1 MKKLFISLF
10 LLPAY
15 MLFISSAALAA
26 NDMKS
31 YHNTND
37 HYSILIPKEAIYQ
50 DAEKLNTSNLYTL
63 SMAAITKSDTLVY
76 IQKLQKARFSPI
88 ENWSQTSRENFSRGI
103 VEKEASQNA
112 VYVASGDVTI
122 HDTQFLWFKFKTAT
136 QEEILYAFVHDTS
149 LYCIGYLYPTDQSEN
164 IAPTIAASI
173 NSLQFDGA
181 EKNWYWID
189 SDSHYNVYIDINNI
203 SAFNDPAATSLC
215 KQVAI
220 KFTENESDGSA
231 PYDVMVADFK
241 TENGHHYFRPVS
253 FLNFGSDQKLLT
265 RPSNLGSI
273 NRDKK
278 SIDLSW
284 KEIEPNDP
292 FSKITALLFNE

>member
-10 LLPAY
+10 LTAY
-15 MLFISSAALAA
+15 MLSIPSAALAA

-50 DAEKLNTSNLYTL
+50 DAEKLDTSNLYTL

-88 ENWSQTSRENFSRGI
+88 ENWSQTSRENFSQGI

-112 VYVASGDVTI
+112 VYVASGDATI

-136 QEEILYAFVHDTS
+136 QEELLYAFVHETS
-149 LYCIGYLYPTDQSEN
+149 LYCIGYLYPIDQSDN
-164 IAPTIAASI
+164 IAPTITASI
-173 NSLQFDGA
+173 SSLQFDGT

-189 SDSHYNVYIDINNI
+189 SDRTNNVYIDINNI
-203 SAFNDPAATSLC
+203 SSFKEPAATSRC

-220 KFTENESDGSA
+220 KFTAAENDDPA
-231 PYDVMVADFK
+231 PYDVLIADFK
-241 TENGHHYFRPVS
+241 AENGHHYFRPVS
-253 FLNFGSDQKLLT
+253 FLNFGSDQNLLA

-284 KEIEPNDP
+284 KELEPNDP
-292 FSKITALLFNE
+292 FFKITALLFSE